1 MKKMKSATNYIVKK
15 SFVSLFLILGL
26 VCSIVGQKSFASKD
40 VVRRYR
46 VEDVP
51 NVQLQNATRYL
62 SAHKSFI
69 AEAHRVAIDSIAAA
83 IRDTLDVE
91 VSLVVLP
98 NFDNSKYSSAR
109 DFANQLFNT
118 WGIGNKETNRGLL
131 ILLILEEDDREIVFE
146 TGYGLEGI
154 LTDAI
159 CKRIQ
164 TQIMLPYLT
173 EAKYGEAL
181 EEGLKAVQKLLVD
194 PNNKEVFR
202 NSDEEYLLPVFI
214 FLTLLGVVLITFRH
228 FRRRREVNSG
238 KNAFQRRINYEP
250 FDRDALAAY
259 FSFFHT

>member
-1 MKKMKSATNYIVKK
+1 MRKIE
-15 SFVSLFLILGL
+15 SLFL
-26 VCSIVGQKSFASKD
+26 KRAW
-40 VVRRYR
+40 
-46 VEDVP
+46 
-51 NVQLQNATRYL
+51 T
-62 SAHKSFI
+62 
-69 AEAHRVAIDSIAAA
+69 
-83 IRDTLDVE
+83 
-91 VSLVVLP
+91 
-98 NFDNSKYSSAR
+98 
-109 DFANQLFNT
+109 
-118 WGIGNKETNRGLL
+118 
-131 ILLILEEDDREIVFE
+131 
-146 TGYGLEGI
+146 EGI
-154 LTDAI
+154 LRRN

-164 TQIMLPYLT
+164 TQIMLNPIT

-259 FSFFHT
+259 FFFFHT